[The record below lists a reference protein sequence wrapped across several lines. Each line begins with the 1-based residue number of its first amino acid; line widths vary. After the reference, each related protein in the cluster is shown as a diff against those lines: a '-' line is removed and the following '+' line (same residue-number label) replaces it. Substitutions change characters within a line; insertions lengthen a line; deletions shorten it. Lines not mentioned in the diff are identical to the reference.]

1 MSLAGTARNT
11 GAVRRRGRMP
21 GFTLIEL
28 MVTLAVLAVLAALA
42 APSFSTLINS
52 NRLAG
57 AANDLVG
64 ALQVARMEAIRR
76 GQSVV
81 LCPSTDGSACSG
93 GDWSRIIV
101 FSDRNRNE
109 AVDAAQDVVV
119 RDITLAAAGMRVVPS
134 RNVSGSGW
142 IRFSPDGLAW
152 VGANRSGAISVCSTR
167 LPDDRNT
174 RDVRV
179 VTSRVSVTTRNG
191 TSACTA
197 PSDN

>member
-1 MSLAGTARNT
+1 MSVVGLARDA
-11 GAVRRRGRMP
+11 AVPRRRPVR

-28 MVTLAVLAVLAALA
+28 LVTVALLAILVALA
-42 APSFSTLINS
+42 APSFANLINS

-57 AANDLVG
+57 AANDIVA

-81 LCPSTDGSACSG
+81 ICPSTDGASCAG
-93 GDWSRIIV
+93 AEWSRMIV
-101 FSDRNRNE
+101 FSDRNGNQ
-109 AVDAAQDVVV
+109 AVNAPQDVVL
-119 RDITLAAAGMRVVPS
+119 RDITLAAAGMQVVPS
-134 RNVSGSGW
+134 ASVGGSGW

-152 VGANRSGAISVCSTR
+152 VGANRSGAIGVCSNR
-167 LPDDRNT
+167 LPDASNT
-174 RDVRV
+174 RDVRIA
-179 VTSRVSVTTRNG
+179 TSRVSVSTRNG